1 MRVTNQ
7 NEDISVILKKGDFFG
22 EIALLKD
29 VNRTATVT
37 AIKRSEMLELTTYDF
52 KKLITA
58 KPQLKKKFEEIV
70 HQERSCSYKD

>member
-1 MRVTNQ
+1 VRVTNQ

-58 KPQLKKKFEEIV
+58 KPQLKKKFEEIA
-70 HQERSCSYKD
+70 QERSCSYKD